1 MVGTFST
8 AFRLIP
14 MPPWTVFALLLFAP
28 LLAADHGEF
37 GNLWDR
43 IQPGPHSVGFRLQRS
58 VDLSRTINTAE
69 KGTTLGVAIWYPAAK
84 SSPAKPAMTQLDY
97 RLLEFS
103 KPLDEPARQ
112 AFLDSE
118 AGQMVAWRHIGI
130 VPLGLDQARASF
142 DAQGRAVRN
151 AIRAPGRFPV
161 VLVLGGPW
169 YLSTTAEILA
179 SHGYLVAAPVRF
191 SDEWNDIPTLR
202 FQGWIE
208 RSLRDAEFVLT
219 ELARD
224 PSADMANI
232 SVLGHGGG
240 GMQAMLL
247 AMSNRSIRAVANID
261 AGNFSNR
268 SSIDDLV
275 LFHRRLVRVPYLY
288 IVTADTRSGAD
299 RYAEFENMRLSRRY
313 EVILEN
319 PDLRHHDLSNAG
331 RAVSASLR
339 IRGTAQ
345 EAVLRTYADVQE
357 TLVRFLDTQGR
368 PAPASAVE
376 PFTAWIRNMG
386 ASSSGYAVTIRDAV
400 EPAPSVEQILGNL
413 KEFTP
418 ERMREAHGRDPD
430 APTFQEA
437 QLAKIVKAA
446 RASSQLPLAAQ
457 FASLSLELHPD
468 SIMLHNLA
476 SATFEAAGDR
486 AAARKTAERCGALQL
501 PGSDWR
507 AEAAQTECRERLQRL
522 PE

>member
-1 MVGTFST
+1 MSC
-8 AFRLIP
+8 
-14 MPPWTVFALLLFAP
+14 WTVFALLLFAP
-28 LLAADHGEF
+28 LLAADRSEL

-69 KGTTLGVAIWYPAAK
+69 KGTTLGIAIWYPATAK
-84 SSPAKPAMTQLDY
+84 SSPPMAAMTQLDY

-103 KPLDEPARQ
+103 KPLDAPARQ
-112 AFLDSE
+112 AFLESE
-118 AGQMVAWRHIGI
+118 AGQMAAWRHIGI
-130 VPLGLDQARASF
+130 VPLGIDQPRTSL

-179 SHGYLVAAPVRF
+179 SHGLLVVAPVRF
-191 SDEWNDIPTLR
+191 SDERNDIPTLR

-208 RSLRDAEFVLT
+208 RCLRDAEFVLV

-224 PSADMANI
+224 PNADTANI

-247 AMSNRSIRAVANID
+247 AMRNRSIRAVANID

-268 SSIDDLV
+268 SSLDDLV

-288 IVTADTRSGAD
+288 IVTADTRRSAD

-345 EAVLRTYADVQE
+345 ESVLSTYANVQE
-357 TLVRFLDTQGR
+357 MLIRFLDTHGR
-368 PAPASAVE
+368 PAPVGVE
-376 PFTAWIRNMG
+376 PFTGWLRNLG
-386 ASSSGYAVTIRDAV
+386 ASGGYAVTIRDAV
-400 EPAPSVEQILGNL
+400 EPAPTVEQILENL
-413 KEFTP
+413 REFTP
-418 ERMREAHGRDPD
+418 ERLREAHDRDPD
-430 APTFQEA
+430 APTFQED
-437 QLAKIVKAA
+437 QLAKIVTAA
-446 RASSQLPLAAQ
+446 RTANQLPLAAQ
-457 FASLSLELHPD
+457 FAGLSLEFHPD
-468 SIMLHNLA
+468 SIALHNLA
-476 SATFEAAGDR
+476 GATFEAAGNR
-486 AAARKTAERCGALQL
+486 AAARKTAERCAALQL
-501 PGSDWR
+501 PGGDWR
-507 AEAAQTECRERLQRL
+507 AQAAKTECRERLQRL